1 MRQRA
6 RSIAAVA
13 GVMLVVMMSAAAQAR
28 QSEPSAKPDGKPAST
43 PAPSPAPT
51 SSPTPSPAT
60 TPAPAPAPAASPAGT
75 EPAALPAAEALLE
88 RFVAATGGRER
99 HARLG
104 ARLSTGE
111 VEVVGQIRGTVTIH
125 QKAPGQ
131 MIVRTVLAQLGTI
144 EQGTDGVRAWEKT
157 ATRPPRLLEGT
168 ELAAFRRQAAMHW
181 AMEPGAL
188 YREMRTIGRSRL
200 ADRSLL
206 DVRLIATD
214 GSAMVAS
221 FDEQTGLLLATSW
234 DVPRPDG
241 QKIAVRVTYERYTA
255 ADGVMVPM
263 RMTTLVDG
271 RAISTMT
278 LEKVEHPATMD
289 DGMFTMPE
297 DVRALLA
304 PAMPGA
310 APAGAPAGGPGT
322 GPAPGSTPK

>member
-28 QSEPSAKPDGKPAST
+28 QSEPSTKPDGKPAST
-43 PAPSPAPT
+43 PAPSP
-51 SSPTPSPAT
+51 SPAPAP
-60 TPAPAPAPAASPAGT
+60 TPAPAPPPGPAPAASPAGT

-111 VEVVGQIRGTVTIH
+111 VEAVGQIRGTVTIH

-144 EQGTDGVRAWEKT
+144 EQTTDGVRAWEKT

-206 DVRLIATD
+206 DVRLVASD
-214 GSAMVAS
+214 GSVMVAS

-234 DVPRPDG
+234 DVARADG
-241 QKIAVRVTYERYTA
+241 QKVAVRVTYERYTA
-255 ADGVMVPM
+255 ADGVIVPM

-271 RAISTMT
+271 KAISTMT
-278 LEKVEHPATMD
+278 LEKVEHPATID
-289 DGMFTMPE
+289 DGMFSMPE

-304 PAMPGA
+304 PAKP
-310 APAGAPAGGPGT
+310 GAPAGT
-322 GPAPGSTPK
+322 GPAPKPMPK